1 MQKTHDYTA
10 YFLIFGG
17 RLTYCTKYII
27 MNKLGLCLLTLGF
40 LFTFTPYIS
49 AQELTKKEKKELK
62 KILKTA
68 DEEYDTEYYPQAL
81 EKYKEAYDLDPNSA
95 YINFRIGMCYENGV
109 DKHKA
114 LEYIKKAYD
123 KQPDIDDN
131 ILLYLADAYHFHED
145 FDEAISYYNKY
156 KKQIDKKD
164 KDLLKQVN
172 RHIYECNNG
181 KEFMANPIDV
191 KIVHLGNVVNSKYQ
205 DYSPVIS
212 ADEKT
217 LVFTSLREGST
228 GGNLDDRGMY
238 FEDIYITHKVDGEW
252 TTPQNIT
259 TINTDLHEATVG
271 LSPDGENLIIYK
283 HKGGGDIFYCRL
295 NKDGEWVKPKP
306 FPSQI
311 SNKNSYEPSA
321 IISNDGTKLYFVS
334 DREGGYGGLDIYVV
348 EMDKKGKWG
357 DPKNLGPTINSEYDE
372 DAPFLDIDGKTLYFS
387 SQGHKGMGLDD
398 IFKSEYENG
407 KWSTPENLGYPINT
421 VGRNPYFV
429 LSGDGKSAY
438 FSTSGEESVGGQDL
452 YRIEMPQADDYEE
465 RLELLAEI
473 TGEEIKPEP
482 VIKKEVIPE
491 PEIVDEVILSE
502 VILEVTVVDAAT
514 NQPLEATVELV
525 NKETGEK
532 ILTSTAL
539 NGLFEMEFKESEA
552 KTFSIYAEM
561 DGYVYKTT
569 DIIIPPM
576 DVDLQ
581 KVIKTIPLQ
590 KVEEEVNV
598 VHILRNIYFD
608 FDLHTLKS
616 QSFVELDKLKDML
629 EKSPELNVE
638 IAGHTDIIGS
648 PAYNMSL
655 SHKRASAVVNYLVR
669 KGISRSRI
677 STKGYGETKPLASND
692 DEAEGR
698 ELNRRTEFI
707 LLKD

>member
-1 MQKTHDYTA
+1 
-10 YFLIFGG
+10 
-17 RLTYCTKYII
+17 

-49 AQELTKKEKKELK
+49 AQDLTKKEKKELK
-62 KILKTA
+62 KILKAA

-81 EKYKEAYDLDPNSA
+81 EKYKEAYNIDPNSA
-95 YINFRIGMCYENGV
+95 YINLRIGLCHEIYI

-114 LEYIKKAYD
+114 LAYIKKAYEIN
-123 KQPDIDDN
+123 PEIDDD
-131 ILLYLADAYHFHED
+131 IYLYLADAYHFHED
-145 FDEAISYYNKY
+145 FDDAITYYQKY
-156 KKQIDKKD
+156 KKKLDPKKD
-164 KDLLKQVN
+164 TEVLKVVN
-172 RHIYECNNG
+172 RNIYECKNG
-181 KEFMANPIDV
+181 KEFVAEPV
-191 KIVHLGNVVNSKYQ
+191 EVEVVNLGDIINSKHH

-217 LVFTSLREGST
+217 LIFTSRREGSK
-228 GGNLDDRGMY
+228 GGNVDAAGQY
-238 FEDIYITHKVDGEW
+238 FEDIYISQKVDGKW
-252 TTPQNIT
+252 TAPKNIE
-259 TINTDLHEATVG
+259 TINTDGHEACVG
-271 LSPDGENLIIYK
+271 LSPDGTNLIIFRGD
-283 HKGGGDIFYCRL
+283 KGNGDIFYCRL

-306 FPSQI
+306 FPKEI
-311 SNKNSYEPSA
+311 SAKDSYEPSA
-321 IISNDGTKLYFVS
+321 VITNDGNKLFFVS

-348 EMDKKGKWG
+348 EKDGKDKWG
-357 DPKNLGPTINSEYDE
+357 KPKNLGSKINTEYDE

-387 SQGHKGMGLDD
+387 SEGHKGMGQDD
-398 IFKSEYENG
+398 IFKSVLENN
-407 KWSTPENLGYPINT
+407 KWSKPENLGYPINT
-421 VGRNPYFV
+421 VERDLYFV
-429 LSGDGKSAY
+429 LSGDGRHAY
-438 FSTSGEESVGGQDL
+438 FSSAKEGNVGGQDL
-452 YRIEMPQADDYEE
+452 YQLILPKTEDYDERIALVE
-465 RLELLAEI
+465 EI
-473 TGEEIKPEP
+473 TGEKLEEE
-482 VIKKEVIPE
+482 VVVEEVIPDPE